1 MRRILRGFSFY
12 SGLFL
17 LTLFAVFPGIWMVIS
32 IFKKNSDLYNI
43 STNPFLYHPGP
54 TLSHLIY
61 LFTGTRFVTFAL
73 NSAIIGGYVVAITLL
88 LAVPA
93 AYALARLT
101 GRWGERSGMAL
112 FLVYLIPPTL
122 LFLPMYEVVTFLGLA
137 NTIWSL
143 VIVYP
148 TITVPFCTWLLLG
161 FFKSI
166 PRDLDEAAMI
176 DGCSRFRAFLRVGLP
191 LALPG
196 IGASAVF
203 AFSLQLSDYIY
214 AATFVTS
221 SSAMTVSFGVPTELI
236 RGDVF
241 FWQGLMAADAIV
253 AIPLMLGYG
262 LLFNKLVSGF
272 QSAQIAGPQA

>member
-1 MRRILRGFSFY
+1 MKALRSIVFY
-12 SGLFL
+12 GTLFL
-17 LTLFAVFPGIWMVIS
+17 LTLFAVFPGIWAVIT
-32 IFKKNSDLYNI
+32 IFKKSSDLYNAQA
-43 STNPFLYHPGP
+43 NPFLYHPGP
-54 TLSHLIY
+54 TLKHAIY
-61 LFTGTRFVTFAL
+61 LFAHTQFPIFVL
-73 NSAIIGGYVVAITLL
+73 NSAIIGACVVAITVV

-101 GRWGERSGMAL
+101 GHWGERSGMAI

-122 LFLPMYEVVTFLGLA
+122 LFIPLYQLVTFFGLA
-137 NTIWSL
+137 NTIWAL
-143 VIVYP
+143 VVVYP

-176 DGCSRFRAFLRVGLP
+176 DGCSRFHAFLRVALP

-196 IGASAVF
+196 IGACVVF

-221 SSAMTVSFGVPTELI
+221 TSAMTISFGVPTALI

-241 FWQGLMAADAIV
+241 FWQSLMAANVVV
-253 AIPLMLGYG
+253 AIPLMIGYG
-262 LLFNKLVSGF
+262 LLFDKLVMGF
-272 QSAQIAGPQA
+272 QSVEVG

>member
-1 MRRILRGFSFY
+1 VRALRSLGFY
-12 SGLFL
+12 GALAA
-17 LTLFAVFPGIWMVIS
+17 LTVFAAFPGVWMVIT
-32 IFKKNSDLYNI
+32 IFKRSADLY
-43 STNPFLYHPGP
+43 SAAADPFLYTPGP
-54 TLSHLIY
+54 TLAHLVH
-61 LFTGTRFVTFAL
+61 LFTATHFLDFVR
-73 NSAIIGGYVVAITLL
+73 NSVVIGACVVAITLAL
-88 LAVPA
+88 SVPA

-122 LFLPMYEVVTFLGLA
+122 LFIPLYQLVTFLGLA
-137 NTIWSL
+137 NSIWAL

-161 FFKSI
+161 FFRSI

-176 DGCSRFRAFLRVGLP
+176 DGCSRWRAFLRVALP

-196 IGASAVF
+196 IGACVVF

-221 SSAMTVSFGVPTELI
+221 TSAMTVSYGVPTELI

-241 FWQGLMAADAIV
+241 FWQGLMAATAIV
-253 AIPLMLGYG
+253 AIPLTLAYG
-262 LLFNKLVSGF
+262 LLFDRLVLGF
-272 QSAQIAGPQA
+272 QSAEGAAA

>member
-1 MRRILRGFSFY
+1 MRRGLRTVAFY
-12 SGLFL
+12 CGLAAF
-17 LTLFAVFPGIWMVIS
+17 TLFSVFPGIWMVLTV
-32 IFKKNSDLYNI
+32 FKRNTDLYSI
-43 STNPFLYHPGP
+43 AANPFWFHPGP
-54 TLSHLIY
+54 TVRHLLF
-61 LFTGTRFVTFAL
+61 LFTGTHFLRFAL
-73 NSAIIGGYVVAITLL
+73 NSLLIGACVVPITLL
-88 LAVPA
+88 LSVPA

-101 GRWGERSGMAL
+101 GRWGERSGMVL

-122 LFLPMYEVVTFLGLA
+122 LFLPMYQVVTFLGLA
-137 NTIWSL
+137 NTLWAL
-143 VIVYP
+143 VLVYP

-176 DGCSRFRAFLRVGLP
+176 DGCSRFEAFRRAVLP

-196 IGASAVF
+196 IGACVVF

-214 AATFVTS
+214 AATFVTATG
-221 SSAMTVSFGVPTELI
+221 AMPVSVGVPTELI

-253 AIPLMLGYG
+253 AIPLMLAYG
-262 LLFNKLVSGF
+262 LLFERLVSGF
-272 QSAQIAGPQA
+272 QSAETAAAGS